1 MGNGVPTWKSKSG
14 PLDND
19 ELDTLYPLD
28 GLYRQGKRNKWLL
41 DNITTAHCTK
51 PPFSVQKFNF
61 KIQLAFWA
69 LARKGQFLG
78 QNQDFWHENSI
89 ISYSL
94 EYHIFFGEKFKYVVK
109 LDFDKI
115 EFKNQNWPFRIVCLG
130 IASSMKLIIYQ
141 IRALNDF

>member
-51 PPFSVQKFNF
+51 PPFSVQKFNSRKNLQKLNLIKSQF
-61 KIQLAFWA
+61 DRKFWFRNWKI
-69 LARKGQFLG
+69 
-78 QNQDFWHENSI
+78 
-89 ISYSL
+89 
-94 EYHIFFGEKFKYVVK
+94 
-109 LDFDKI
+109 
-115 EFKNQNWPFRIVCLG
+115 
-130 IASSMKLIIYQ
+130 
-141 IRALNDF
+141 

>member
-51 PPFSVQKFNF
+51 PPFSVQKFNLHF
-61 KIQLAFWA
+61 ELWPGKVNFWAQIKIFGTKIQ
-69 LARKGQFLG
+69 
-78 QNQDFWHENSI
+78 S
-89 ISYSL
+89 
-94 EYHIFFGEKFKYVVK
+94 
-109 LDFDKI
+109 
-115 EFKNQNWPFRIVCLG
+115 FR
-130 IASSMKLIIYQ
+130 AH
-141 IRALNDF
+141 